1 MTKKK
6 KIIAIT
12 VPIAVVLVI
21 AIILIILF
29 FGLTSEPP
37 VVPEVSFDF
46 DGLGTAPADEAP
58 EGTDRID
65 ASSVDS
71 FSDSLSEDV
80 NVIEDATYLFNIAN
94 QNLGKVDFYVSFAA
108 GGGTANITSV
118 GMGGSM
124 EVREIRVI
132 DGDSMYMESMGQ
144 VVQGYMMS
152 NPDVSNVTIENVC
165 KGILEYGNRKY
176 TPDGQTFYLQEGGSY
191 VLGTE
196 SLSSFLEGTGID
208 WTKSDPVRTESV
220 DEFMTNEFYRYSY
233 VEASSNI
240 INTDTILKAS
250 LVHNEA
256 EGYYEIQ
263 LVVDINSNA
272 LELSTASTRDS
283 AGSDDIVYTHQTITC
298 HVWENGLMRYF
309 NTEDGWKGTLAGFL
323 SGESN
328 NTWEKYF
335 SYNRED
341 VSVIVTPTDLSWAK

>member
-124 EVREIRVI
+124 EVREIRVK
-132 DGDSMYMESMGQ
+132 D
-144 VVQGYMMS
+144 
-152 NPDVSNVTIENVC
+152 
-165 KGILEYGNRKY
+165 
-176 TPDGQTFYLQEGGSY
+176 GGS
-191 VLGTE
+191 
-196 SLSSFLEGTGID
+196 
-208 WTKSDPVRTESV
+208 
-220 DEFMTNEFYRYSY
+220 M
-233 VEASSNI
+233 
-240 INTDTILKAS
+240 
-250 LVHNEA
+250 
-256 EGYYEIQ
+256 
-263 LVVDINSNA
+263 
-272 LELSTASTRDS
+272 
-283 AGSDDIVYTHQTITC
+283 
-298 HVWENGLMRYF
+298 
-309 NTEDGWKGTLAGFL
+309 
-323 SGESN
+323 
-328 NTWEKYF
+328 
-335 SYNRED
+335 
-341 VSVIVTPTDLSWAK
+341 